1 MPKMARRTVLKNGL
15 GLMSLAVAGRPA
27 IAAASFPDHQIT
39 VVCPFA
45 PGGINDLCARV
56 VARGLEQA
64 FKQTAVVENKPGA
77 SSILGMAAIAR
88 SAPDGHNLVTCSDRI
103 VCFPTIGATPFD
115 IEKDFAPVTR
125 LVVVPMFLVTRRGL
139 GVKTIDELIALAKS
153 NPNLTF
159 ASTGSGS
166 TTHLT
171 GSLFKARA
179 GVNLVHVPYKGSIPA
194 INDVV
199 AGHVDV
205 MFADLGGVAPFIDSG
220 YVNAIAV
227 ASAKRSM
234 RFPNISTFAE
244 QGMADF
250 EASLWIGLLARG
262 GTPPETIAK
271 INKVVRDT
279 FADTELAK
287 PIFNLGAEVATDTSE
302 NFIRLIDT
310 ERARMAPILRAENI
324 HL

>member
-1 MPKMARRTVLKNGL
+1 MPDVARRKMLQGGL
-15 GLMSLAVAGRPA
+15 GLMSLAVAGRTA
-27 IAAASFPDHQIT
+27 SAAASFPDHQMT

-56 VARGLEQA
+56 VARGLEKT

-77 SSILGMAAIAR
+77 SSILGMATIAR
-88 SAPDGHNLVTCSDRI
+88 SAPDGHTLVTCSDRI

-125 LVVVPMFLVTRRGL
+125 LVVVPMFLVTRKGL
-139 GVKTIDELIALAKS
+139 GVKTIDELTALARS

-199 AGHVDV
+199 AGHVDI

-220 YVNAIAV
+220 YLNTIAV
-227 ASAKRSM
+227 ASAKRST
-234 RFPNISTFAE
+234 RFPSIPTVAE

-262 GTPPETIAK
+262 GTPPDTVAK
-271 INKVVRDT
+271 INKAVRET
-279 FADTELAK
+279 FADAELAK
-287 PIFNLGAEVATDTSE
+287 PIINLGADVATDTPE
-302 NFIRLIDT
+302 NFVKLIEK